1 MKRFTIVVSILM
13 IIALFFFLPIFQ
25 VLAFTETRTNNPRIY
40 YINVAKDKQFNIRF
54 THSIHLSDVI
64 ETYEVTDDMK
74 IKLISMEYED
84 VAVGMPAHAD
94 EGQTLSYENGKYKMY
109 YSDTYLDSF
118 VLYIGD
124 IDMDLFFYYE
134 EREYDLKKTLK
145 RGSSYKFEVKNIS
158 LYDKMKGVPI
168 RNESR

>member
-1 MKRFTIVVSILM
+1 
-13 IIALFFFLPIFQ
+13 
-25 VLAFTETRTNNPRIY
+25 
-40 YINVAKDKQFNIRF
+40 
-54 THSIHLSDVI
+54 
-64 ETYEVTDDMK
+64 
-74 IKLISMEYED
+74 
-84 VAVGMPAHAD
+84 
-94 EGQTLSYENGKYKMY
+94 MY